1 MALIMREVKG
11 AKAVVV
17 STEDGFEIC
26 ARIETRPRSRAC
38 QPWPAPWPRW
48 GPFYQQGKPHWRL
61 RQRGHCRLR
70 AHRMRQ
76 VRRNDV
82 SLVSMVAQQETIVT
96 GQMLSSSPAGLPGAG
111 VRMKADEVQAAIEEL
126 GQFPGMDGCAL
137 VDAETGMPWHH
148 AGSAAGV
155 ERVAEAAIEF
165 WRVQTR
171 LSRHFEGMGHLQ
183 SAAYS
188 FSNRVVA
195 LFPCG
200 EAPPLVL
207 VLYRP
212 QERCLVG

>member
-1 MALIMREVKG
+1 
-11 AKAVVV
+11 
-17 STEDGFEIC
+17 
-26 ARIETRPRSRAC
+26 
-38 QPWPAPWPRW
+38 
-48 GPFYQQGKPHWRL
+48 
-61 RQRGHCRLR
+61 
-70 AHRMRQ
+70 
-76 VRRNDV
+76 
-82 SLVSMVAQQETIVT
+82 
-96 GQMLSSSPAGLPGAG
+96 
-111 VRMKADEVQAAIEEL
+111 MKADEVQAAIEEL

-155 ERVAEAAIEF
+155 ERIAEAAIEF

-207 VLYRP
+207 VCIARKSDVSWAEWGKRAVWLRQLLKKLAP
-212 QERCLVG
+212 APAVNT